1 MRYLLELED
10 CKLLGSGAEGSV
22 YLTPEGY
29 ALKTFNSKKSADN
42 EVFILNKT
50 KESRFFPNVL
60 IQISNIV
67 AREYVPGENLYEYI
81 EANGL
86 SKALSIEII
95 ELIEDL
101 KKLKF
106 KRINIRNAH
115 IFISNKEKL
124 MVIDPRKSYTK
135 NTPYPKE
142 IIKILI
148 KLNKFDSFLNHVTD
162 YNPKLLNYW
171 LSGYNY
177 VAARNRLSRYY

>member
-1 MRYLLELED
+1 MRYLIELEE

-29 ALKTFNSKKSADN
+29 ALKSFKSQKAADN

-50 KESRFFPNVL
+50 KESRFFPNV
-60 IQISNIV
+60 IVQISNLV
-67 AREYVPGENLYEYI
+67 VREFAPGINLYEYI
-81 EANGL
+81 IENDL

-106 KRINIRNAH
+106 KRINVRNSH
-115 IFISNKEKL
+115 IFIDNNEKL
-124 MVIDPRKSYTK
+124 MVIDPRKSYSK
-135 NTPYPKE
+135 GTPYPKE

-148 KLNKFDSFLNHVTD
+148 KLKKFDSFLNHLTE

-171 LSGYNY
+171 VCGYNY
-177 VAARNRLSRYY
+177 VAARNRLSRYL

>member
-1 MRYLLELED
+1 MIYLLELND

-29 ALKTFNSKKSADN
+29 ALKQFKSQKGAN
-42 EVFILNKT
+42 KEVFILNKA

-60 IQISNIV
+60 IQISNLV
-67 AREYVPGENLYEYI
+67 VREFVPGINLYEYI
-81 EANGL
+81 EKNDL
-86 SKALSIEII
+86 SKNLSIEII

-101 KKLKF
+101 KRLKF
-106 KRINIRNAH
+106 KRINVRNSH
-115 IFISNKEKL
+115 IFISKEEKL
-124 MVIDPRKSYTK
+124 MVIDPRKSFTK

-171 LSGYNY
+171 VSGYSY
-177 VAARNRLSRYY
+177 VAARNKLSRYL